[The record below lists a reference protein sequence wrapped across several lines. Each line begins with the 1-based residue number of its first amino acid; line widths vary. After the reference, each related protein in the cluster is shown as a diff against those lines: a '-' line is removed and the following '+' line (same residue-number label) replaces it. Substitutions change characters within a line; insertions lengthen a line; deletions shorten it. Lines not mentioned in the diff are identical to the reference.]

1 MMASQNGH
9 VEVVDKLLQ
18 HGANVDLQ
26 TKVLL
31 KFTFQ
36 LTLHV
41 DYYIILNQLKHFP
54 CLCIYQSVSIRQIKY
69 KSVCTL
75 AVVSILTF
83 SLQNSS

>member
-1 MMASQNGH
+1 MAASQNGH

-18 HGANVDLQ
+18 HGATVDLQ

-36 LTLHV
+36 LTLDM
-41 DYYIILNQLKHFP
+41 DYYIILNQLKHFA
-54 CLCIYQSVSIRQIKY
+54 CLCIYQSVSISHIKY

-75 AVVSILTF
+75 SVVSILTF
-83 SLQNSS
+83 SLQNSN